1 MLHIVNKPPEHSAAH
16 QMLAVVSPGDTVLL
30 IEDAVQAVLHDAW
43 QGWRMEGVEV
53 LALHDDVVARG
64 LSGYASASDKPL
76 ADMPMFVSLTE
87 QHPQILTWY

>member
-1 MLHIVNKPPEHSAAH
+1 MLHIVNKPPEHSAAY

-30 IEDAVQAVLHDAW
+30 IEDAVQAVLYDAW

-64 LSGYASASDKPL
+64 LSGYASDKSL
-76 ADMPMFVSLTE
+76 ADMQMFVRLTE

>member
-1 MLHIVNKPPEHSAAH
+1 MLHIVNKPTEHSAAH

-64 LSGYASASDKPL
+64 LSGYASDKPL
-76 ADMPMFVSLTE
+76 ADMQMFVRLTE

>member
-43 QGWRMEGVEV
+43 QGWCMEGVEV

-64 LSGYASASDKPL
+64 LSGYASDKSL
-76 ADMPMFVSLTE
+76 ADMQMFVRLTE

>member
-1 MLHIVNKPPEHSAAH
+1 MLHIVNKPPGHSAAH

-43 QGWRMEGVEV
+43 QGWRMEGVEM
-53 LALHDDVVARG
+53 LALNEDVVARG
-64 LSGYASASDKPL
+64 LSGYASDKSL
-76 ADMPMFVSLTE
+76 ADMQMFVRLTE

>member
-43 QGWRMEGVEV
+43 QGWRMEGVEM

-64 LSGYASASDKPL
+64 LSGYVSDKSL
-76 ADMPMFVSLTE
+76 ADMQMFVRLTE

>member
-43 QGWRMEGVEV
+43 QGWRMEGVEM
-53 LALHDDVVARG
+53 LALNDDVIARG
-64 LSGYASASDKPL
+64 LSGYVSDKSW
-76 ADMPMFVSLTE
+76 ADMQMFVRLTE